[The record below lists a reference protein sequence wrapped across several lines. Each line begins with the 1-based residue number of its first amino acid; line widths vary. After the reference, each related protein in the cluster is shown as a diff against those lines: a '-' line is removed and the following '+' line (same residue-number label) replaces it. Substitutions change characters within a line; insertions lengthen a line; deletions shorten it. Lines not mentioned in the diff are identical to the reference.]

1 MSEPAQDARE
11 VDDFRAE
18 QTPGK
23 YILFAL
29 VTIVFTA
36 IDQWTKILVQR
47 NIGPLRDEIQIIDG
61 FLSFVHAENPGA
73 AFGMFGGSEYRMYF
87 FAVFTV
93 IALFVL
99 GRMLWELPHD
109 DRFQNVALGLITS
122 GAVGNAIDRVMKQSV
137 TDFIR
142 VYTENPSLKDWLE
155 SSWYGSAEWPSFNVA
170 DAAIVVGMVMFVI
183 HWLFLEEEVGDDEPS
198 EDDSTTDFDAPD
210 ADASNAS

>member
-1 MSEPAQDARE
+1 LSESSQDISE
-11 VDDFRAE
+11 FDDLRAE

-23 YILFAL
+23 YILFAV

-47 NIGPLRDEIQIIDG
+47 NIGPLREEIQIIDG
-61 FLSFVHAENPGA
+61 FLSLVHAENPGA

-99 GRMLWELPHD
+99 GRMLWELPRD

-122 GAVGNAIDRVMKQSV
+122 GAIGNAIDRVMKQSV

-142 VYTENPSLKDWLE
+142 IYTENPSLKAWLE
-155 SSWYGSAEWPSFNVA
+155 GSWYGSAEWPSFNIA
-170 DAAIVVGMVMFVI
+170 DAAIVVGMGMFLV
-183 HWLFLEEEVGDDEPS
+183 HSFFLEQEEDEKDGAVSETEPPS
-198 EDDSTTDFDAPD
+198 PESADAPP
-210 ADASNAS
+210 A

>member
-1 MSEPAQDARE
+1 LSEPTRE
-11 VDDFRAE
+11 ASEADDLRAE
-18 QTPGK
+18 QTPAK
-23 YILFAL
+23 YILFAV

-47 NIGPLRDEIQIIDG
+47 NIGPLREEIQVIDG

-99 GRMLWELPHD
+99 GRMLYELPRD

-122 GAVGNAIDRVMKQSV
+122 GAIGNAIDRVMKQSV

-142 VYTENPSLKDWLE
+142 VYTENPTLKNWLE
-155 SSWYGSAEWPSFNVA
+155 GSFYGSAEWPSFNIA
-170 DAAIVVGMVMFVI
+170 DAAIVIGMGMFVV
-183 HWLFLEEEVGDDEPS
+183 HWLFLEEEEEDDDEADPKPS
-198 EDDSTTDFDAPD
+198 GDSE
-210 ADASNAS
+210 ADTAEAS

>member
-1 MSEPAQDARE
+1 MSEPTRE
-11 VDDFRAE
+11 ASEADDLRAE
-18 QTPGK
+18 QTPAK
-23 YILFAL
+23 YILFAV

-47 NIGPLRDEIQIIDG
+47 NIGPLREEIQVIDG

-99 GRMLWELPHD
+99 GRMLYELPRD

-122 GAVGNAIDRVMKQSV
+122 GAIGNAIDRVMKQSV

-142 VYTENPSLKDWLE
+142 VYTENPTLKNWLE
-155 SSWYGSAEWPSFNVA
+155 GSFYGSAEWPSFNIA
-170 DAAIVVGMVMFVI
+170 DAAIVIGMGMFVV
-183 HWLFLEEEVGDDEPS
+183 HWLFLEEEEEDDDEADPKPS
-198 EDDSTTDFDAPD
+198 GDSE
-210 ADASNAS
+210 ADTAEAS